1 MSITENIRTNWHYNS
16 ANCREFK
23 ERHFGEKYTMKIF
36 ALTAILALALLSG
49 SCESPGE
56 PGPERVIRENG
67 RVYIVDRVGQ
77 EWDVTSAE
85 EKYNMKADEFQF
97 GIGKNAIRPISDPQ
111 FIHSGIS
118 SFPDTDATFLVMGVS
133 LNGDDRAY
141 PIDVMSRHEVVT
153 EKFADAHVSVAY

>member
-1 MSITENIRTNWHYNS
+1 MRLLILI
-16 ANCREFK
+16 
-23 ERHFGEKYTMKIF
+23 
-36 ALTAILALALLSG
+36 AILALAILAG

-67 RVYIVDRVGQ
+67 KIFIVDRVGQ
-77 EWDVTSAE
+77 QWDVTSAE
-85 EKYNMKADEFQF
+85 EKYGMIADEFQF

-153 EKFADAHVSVAY
+153 EKFDDAHVSVAY